1 MFNLFLT
8 TEATTSGAGML
19 ASFLP
24 LVLVLVVFY
33 FMLIRPQNKKS
44 KQEAAMRSNLQIGDE
59 IVTFGGIIGIIV
71 SIKDDTLVIET
82 GNERSKIR
90 ILRKAVESCL
100 TVHEEEASNYL
111 KEIRHRYCAYKPSA
125 RNMLELRKFGRE

>member
-1 MFNLFLT
+1 MSIAFLET
-8 TEATTSGAGML
+8 TATTGSAGTVELLSTL
-19 ASFLP
+19 ALP
-24 LVLVLVVFY
+24 VLLLVVFY
-33 FMLIRPQNKKS
+33 FFLIRPQNKKS

-59 IVTFGGIIGIIV
+59 VVTFGGIIGIIV

-100 TVHEEEASNYL
+100 TVHEEE
-111 KEIRHRYCAYKPSA
+111 SA
-125 RNMLELRKFGRE
+125 K

>member
-24 LVLVLVVFY
+24 LILVLVVFY

-44 KQEAAMRSNLQIGDE
+44 KQEAQCVQISKLAMRL
-59 IVTFGGIIGIIV
+59 
-71 SIKDDTLVIET
+71 
-82 GNERSKIR
+82 
-90 ILRKAVESCL
+90 
-100 TVHEEEASNYL
+100 
-111 KEIRHRYCAYKPSA
+111 
-125 RNMLELRKFGRE
+125 

>member
-1 MFNLFLT
+1 MEGASSIIMLVVLF
-8 TEATTSGAGML
+8 A
-19 ASFLP
+19 
-24 LVLVLVVFY
+24 VFY

-100 TVHEEEASNYL
+100 TVHEEEASN
-111 KEIRHRYCAYKPSA
+111 
-125 RNMLELRKFGRE
+125 

>member
-1 MFNLFLT
+1 MLNLFLT
-8 TEATTSGAGML
+8 TDATTSAGGML

-100 TVHEEEASNYL
+100 TVHEEEAA
-111 KEIRHRYCAYKPSA
+111 K
-125 RNMLELRKFGRE
+125 

>member
-8 TEATTSGAGML
+8 TETPGAGSML
-19 ASFLP
+19 RSFLP
-24 LVLVLVVFY
+24 LALVLVVFY
-33 FMLIRPQNKKS
+33 FMLIRPQNKKT
-44 KQEAAMRSNLQIGDE
+44 KEEANMRSNLQIGDE
-59 IVTFGGIIGIIV
+59 IVTYGGIIGIIV

-100 TVHEEEASNYL
+100 TVHED
-111 KEIRHRYCAYKPSA
+111 
-125 RNMLELRKFGRE
+125 

>member
-24 LVLVLVVFY
+24 LILVLVVFY

-59 IVTFGGIIGIIV
+59 VVTFGGIIGIIV
-71 SIKDDTLVIET
+71 SIKDDTVVIET
-82 GNERSKIR
+82 AGDRSKIR
-90 ILRKAVESCL
+90 L
-100 TVHEEEASNYL
+100 
-111 KEIRHRYCAYKPSA
+111 A
-125 RNMLELRKFGRE
+125 RWSVQQNITATERAAQEQADKKSK

>member
-1 MFNLFLT
+1 MMSNFVTLTSDAAAQGSTAGSLLTLIIPFAIMF
-8 TEATTSGAGML
+8 
-19 ASFLP
+19 
-24 LVLVLVVFY
+24 VLLY
-33 FMLIRPQNKKS
+33 FMMIRPQNKKS

-100 TVHEEEASNYL
+100 TVHEEEASN
-111 KEIRHRYCAYKPSA
+111 
-125 RNMLELRKFGRE
+125 

>member
-24 LVLVLVVFY
+24 LILVLVVFY

-44 KQEAAMRSNLQIGDE
+44 KQEAAMSSNLQIGDE
-59 IVTFGGIIGIIV
+59 VVTFGGIIGIIV

-100 TVHEEEASNYL
+100 TVHEEE
-111 KEIRHRYCAYKPSA
+111 SA
-125 RNMLELRKFGRE
+125 K

>member
-24 LVLVLVVFY
+24 LILVLVVFY

-44 KQEAAMRSNLQIGDE
+44 KQEAAMRYLDF
-59 IVTFGGIIGIIV
+59 VYKTKPVF
-71 SIKDDTLVIET
+71 
-82 GNERSKIR
+82 
-90 ILRKAVESCL
+90 
-100 TVHEEEASNYL
+100 EEHDSTPQN
-111 KEIRHRYCAYKPSA
+111 KE
-125 RNMLELRKFGRE
+125 E

>member
-24 LVLVLVVFY
+24 LILVLVVFY
-33 FMLIRPQNKKS
+33 FMLIRPQNKKANKKPQCS
-44 KQEAAMRSNLQIGDE
+44 SNLQIGDE
-59 IVTFGGIIGIIV
+59 VVTFGGIIGIIV

-100 TVHEEEASNYL
+100 TVHEEE
-111 KEIRHRYCAYKPSA
+111 SA
-125 RNMLELRKFGRE
+125 K

>member
-8 TEATTSGAGML
+8 AETANSGVGML
-19 ASFLP
+19 TSFLP

-33 FMLIRPQNKKS
+33 FMLIRPQNKKT
-44 KQEAAMRSNLQIGDE
+44 KQEATMRSNLQIGDE
-59 IVTFGGIIGIIV
+59 IVTYGGIIGIIV

-100 TVHEEEASNYL
+100 TVNEEETS
-111 KEIRHRYCAYKPSA
+111 K
-125 RNMLELRKFGRE
+125 

>member
-24 LVLVLVVFY
+24 LVLVVFY

-100 TVHEEEASNYL
+100 TVHEEEASN
-111 KEIRHRYCAYKPSA
+111 
-125 RNMLELRKFGRE
+125 

>member
-8 TEATTSGAGML
+8 TESTASGAGML

-24 LVLVLVVFY
+24 LVLILVVFY
-33 FMLIRPQNKKS
+33 FMLIRPQNKKT

-59 IVTFGGIIGIIV
+59 VVTYGGIIG

-90 ILRKAVESCL
+90 ILRKAVETCL
-100 TVHEEEASNYL
+100 TEHDTEE
-111 KEIRHRYCAYKPSA
+111 KK
-125 RNMLELRKFGRE
+125 

>member
-1 MFNLFLT
+1 MLNLFLT
-8 TEATTSGAGML
+8 ADAASTSGAGML

-44 KQEAAMRSNLQIGDE
+44 KQEASMRSNLQIGDE

-100 TVHEEEASNYL
+100 TVQEEEAS
-111 KEIRHRYCAYKPSA
+111 K
-125 RNMLELRKFGRE
+125 

>member
-8 TEATTSGAGML
+8 ADASASGAGML

-90 ILRKAVESCL
+90 ILQIGRASC
-100 TVHEEEASNYL
+100 
-111 KEIRHRYCAYKPSA
+111 
-125 RNMLELRKFGRE
+125 RERV

>member
-8 TEATTSGAGML
+8 TESTASGAGML

-24 LVLVLVVFY
+24 LVLILVVFY
-33 FMLIRPQNKKS
+33 FMLIRPQNKKT

-59 IVTFGGIIGIIV
+59 VVTYGGIIGIIV

-90 ILRKAVESCL
+90 ILRKAVATCL
-100 TVHEEEASNYL
+100 TEHDTEE
-111 KEIRHRYCAYKPSA
+111 KK
-125 RNMLELRKFGRE
+125 

>member
-1 MFNLFLT
+1 MYSFIKAAADA
-8 TEATTSGAGML
+8 ATTSGDPAQGSTASML
-19 ASFLP
+19 LSLAPIL
-24 LVLVLVVFY
+24 LVMVLMY

-100 TVHEEEASNYL
+100 TVHEEEASN
-111 KEIRHRYCAYKPSA
+111 
-125 RNMLELRKFGRE
+125 